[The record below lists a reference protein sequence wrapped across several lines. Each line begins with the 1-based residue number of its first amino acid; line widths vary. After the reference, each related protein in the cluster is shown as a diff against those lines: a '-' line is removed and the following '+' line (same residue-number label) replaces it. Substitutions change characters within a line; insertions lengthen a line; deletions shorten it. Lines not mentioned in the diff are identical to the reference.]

1 VTLFWRVALI
11 NATVLAV
18 AVVALVFSPATV
30 SAHVRVTE
38 LAVLVAGALALL
50 AVNVLLLRRVFAP
63 LRELTSLM
71 RRVDPLNPG
80 RRIAVQRSVAE
91 VTALQDAFNEMLDR
105 VEQERRTSGRR
116 ALDAQERERRRLA
129 RELHDELGQTLTG
142 IVLLL
147 DGLVRE
153 APSPMQASAEQV
165 QDAARGAVEKTRDLA
180 RGLRPVALDEFGLRS
195 ALTTLAAGVAERTG
209 LRVRNELADD
219 LPVLAPE
226 SDLAIYRT
234 AQESLTN
241 VVRHAEATAVA
252 LSLAAVNGSVVL
264 SVADDGRGVAEG
276 ALHDFGGVGGMRE
289 RAMLIGGRLEISRG
303 PLGGTQVRLEVPA
316 R

>member
-1 VTLFWRVALI
+1 
-11 NATVLAV
+11 
-18 AVVALVFSPATV
+18 
-30 SAHVRVTE
+30 
-38 LAVLVAGALALL
+38 
-50 AVNVLLLRRVFAP
+50 
-63 LRELTSLM
+63 
-71 RRVDPLNPG
+71 
-80 RRIAVQRSVAE
+80 
-91 VTALQDAFNEMLDR
+91 
-105 VEQERRTSGRR
+105 
-116 ALDAQERERRRLA
+116 
-129 RELHDELGQTLTG
+129 
-142 IVLLL
+142 
-147 DGLVRE
+147 
-153 APSPMQASAEQV
+153 
-165 QDAARGAVEKTRDLA
+165 
-180 RGLRPVALDEFGLRS
+180 
-195 ALTTLAAGVAERTG
+195 VAERTG

-219 LPVLAPE
+219 LPALAPE